1 MVFDLRLPPPAGE
14 LGDALIFA
22 LGAEKLFH
30 VDEGSEY
37 VDTLIAKAIDE
48 YCLLY
53 QKRCAAH

>member
-1 MVFDLRLPPPAGE
+1 

-53 QKRCAAH
+53 QKRCATEPKPLLLGSTRR